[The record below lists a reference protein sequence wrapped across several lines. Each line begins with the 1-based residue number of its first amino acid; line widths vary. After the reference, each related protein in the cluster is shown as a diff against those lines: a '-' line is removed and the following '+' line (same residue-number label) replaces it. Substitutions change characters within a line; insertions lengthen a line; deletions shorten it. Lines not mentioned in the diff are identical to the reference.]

1 MGLNNNLY
9 QRTVFF
15 GALITLFSTCTTEDY
30 TKLTL
35 VSLYVSLYLFQE
47 RREAKAAE
55 GTDKTEKQKKICG
68 NMLWQT
74 LQFAFRVY
82 SFAGGVDDRAEKLTR
97 ELAHELQTDVE
108 LHAQPL

>member
-1 MGLNNNLY
+1 
-9 QRTVFF
+9 
-15 GALITLFSTCTTEDY
+15 
-30 TKLTL
+30 
-35 VSLYVSLYLFQE
+35 
-47 RREAKAAE
+47 
-55 GTDKTEKQKKICG
+55 
-68 NMLWQT
+68 MLWQT